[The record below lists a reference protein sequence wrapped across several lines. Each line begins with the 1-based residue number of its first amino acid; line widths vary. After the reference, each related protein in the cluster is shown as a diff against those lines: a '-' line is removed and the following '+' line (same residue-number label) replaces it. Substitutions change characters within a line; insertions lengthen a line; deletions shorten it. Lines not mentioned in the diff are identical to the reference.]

1 MAQVPLCVPPEEPW
15 VPDSEADF
23 RAYADLVAADFE
35 QYFSGQVHLAT
46 ANHFSITQN
55 SCAKLLYR

>member
-1 MAQVPLCVPPEEPW
+1 MAQAPLCVPPEEPW

-23 RAYADLVAADFE
+23 QAYADLVAADFD
-35 QYFSGQVHLAT
+35 QYFLAQVHLAK
-46 ANHFSITQN
+46 ANGFSVIQN